1 MKGFPK
7 GHLTADP
14 TARFSARGLHPCF
27 SSEPDGFSL
36 LCVTPLPQAVGSGHA
51 EHGAGSVLEPGG
63 GGSGLGRSPA
73 APWLTAAF
81 LRVPQTL
88 RHQKERRHR
97 VLLQRLQRPPG
108 GRGPVGTV
116 PQNQTSEH
124 HEAENGPG
132 GENLGGGGAVRAR
145 RIARQMRR
153 GQL

>member
-1 MKGFPK
+1 MVFP
-7 GHLTADP
+7 
-14 TARFSARGLHPCF
+14 FS
-27 SSEPDGFSL
+27 
-36 LCVTPLPQAVGSGHA
+36 VGSGHA
-51 EHGAGSVLEPGG
+51 ERGAGSVLEPGG

-73 APWLTAAF
+73 APWLTAAS